1 MESLFVWMAGRLVGR
16 FDRVDETVTFGYSEN
31 AALISLSL
39 PPTGKW
45 PRKAPIRFLNNLLPD
60 NPAVRK
66 VMAEETNA
74 SSIDTFDLLD
84 GADVSGGLVFT
95 RFGRARRGRRLG
107 AVPRTRIRCGRNHRR
122 NTLLASR
129 SHL

>member
-66 VMAEETNA
+66 VMAEEANA

-95 RFGRARRGRRLG
+95 RSDEPEEDDDWEPFPEPEYDVDETTGEIL
-107 AVPRTRIRCGRNHRR
+107 
-122 NTLLASR
+122 S
-129 SHL
+129 

>member
-45 PRKAPIRFLNNLLPD
+45 PRKAPIRFLDNLLPG

-95 RFGRARRGRRLG
+95 RSDEPEEDDDWEPFPEPEYDVDETTGEIL
-107 AVPRTRIRCGRNHRR
+107 
-122 NTLLASR
+122 S
-129 SHL
+129 